1 MSLSNQ
7 YIIAG
12 IGTEV
17 GKTVISAIV
26 TEKLQADYWKPIQ
39 AGDLD
44 QSDSIKV
51 TNWVSNSKSKI
62 HPEGIKLNHPMSPH
76 AAADLDQVHIEL
88 KDLKIP
94 NSSNQMIVELAGGI
108 MVPIN
113 HQITN
118 LDFIKSSKLPV
129 ILVVNF
135 YLGSINHTL
144 LTIKCLQANQVV
156 ISGLIFNGDI
166 NPESKE
172 IILKMSGCKNLGEVP
187 KIQTEITSEIIHN
200 YGKYIQL

>member
-1 MSLSNQ
+1 MSQIKQ

-17 GKTVISAIV
+17 GKTVVSSIV

-51 TNWVSNSKSKI
+51 EKWVSNTQTHI
-62 HPEGIKLNHPMSPH
+62 HPEGVRLNHPMSPH
-76 AAADLDQVHIEL
+76 AAADLENRRIHL
-88 KDLKIP
+88 SDLNLP
-94 NSSNQMIVELAGGI
+94 ESSNDLIVELAGGI
-108 MVPIN
+108 LVPIN

-118 LDFIKSSKLPV
+118 LDLIKKIKLPV

-144 LTIKCLQANQVV
+144 LSIECLKSHQVK
-156 ISGLIFNGDI
+156 IEGLIFNGEI
-166 NPESKE
+166 NEASKE
-172 IILKMSGCKNLGEVP
+172 VILEMSGCKNLGEVP
-187 KIQTEITSEIIHN
+187 PIQGEITSEIVHE